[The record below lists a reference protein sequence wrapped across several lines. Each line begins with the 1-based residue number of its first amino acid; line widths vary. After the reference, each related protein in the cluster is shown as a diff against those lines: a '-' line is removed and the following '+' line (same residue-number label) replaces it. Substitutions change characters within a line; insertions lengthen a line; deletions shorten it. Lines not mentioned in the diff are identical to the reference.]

1 MMTKWADY
9 GISAVRFNPRHT
21 HIDQVQV
28 TPDQGESF
36 GASSTEQRDNVV
48 SAIKRGVTFITIF
61 RGSDNNWKK
70 GQPVFIDRIN
80 GIDFLKTVPNGKPID
95 NLDNLPEF

>member
-1 MMTKWADY
+1 MESKWADY
-9 GISAVRFNPRHT
+9 GISAVRFNARHT

-28 TPDQGESF
+28 TQDQGDSF
-36 GASSTEQRDNVV
+36 GPSSTARRDDVV
-48 SAIKRGVTFITIF
+48 SAIRRGVKFVTIF
-61 RGSDNNWKK
+61 RSATNQWNR
-70 GQPVFIDRIN
+70 GQPVFVDRIN